1 MKLAIVNGNLATMA
15 GYSVSPQIGADFGDL
30 GLIEKGTIL
39 IEDGYI
45 KEVGPKEVV
54 VVPEGYEVVDVNGKL
69 VTPGLIDSH
78 THLVHYGSRERE
90 YTWRIE
96 GKPYMEILNEGGG
109 ILSSVVQT
117 QKASETDLFNQSKK
131 SLDRM
136 LSMGITTVE
145 NKSGYGLTLES
156 EIKQLKVGNLLDQN
170 HPVDVVNT
178 FLGAHAIPREYK
190 ENPDKF
196 VDEVISMLPKAKE
209 YSEFCDVFC
218 EEGVFTVDQTERILT
233 KAKEYGYKLKMH
245 ADEIVPTKGA
255 QLAAK
260 LGCVSADH
268 LLAIDEE
275 GMEAM
280 AEKKTMAVLLP
291 GTSFNLMS
299 KKYAPAQDMIKKGVP
314 IAIATDYNPGS
325 CPTENPQLIMTL
337 ACLNLKLTPAQ
348 ALAAYTIN
356 AAHSL
361 SLAHDRG
368 SLEKGKLADIVI
380 FDCNNVDYIPYHFG
394 INHVLDVYKR
404 GVRITEKM
412 C

>member
-1 MKLAIVNGNLATMA
+1 MKLALVNGNLATLR
-15 GYSVSPQIGADFGDL
+15 GYSETPQIGADFGDL
-30 GLIEKGTIL
+30 GLIQKGTIL

-45 KEVGPKEVV
+45 KEVGSKDEIII
-54 VVPEGYEVVDVNGKL
+54 PEGYQIIDVKGKL
-69 VTPGLIDSH
+69 VAPGLIDSH

-109 ILSSVVQT
+109 ILNSVNQT
-117 QKASETDLFNQSKK
+117 QKASEEELYNQSKK

-145 NKSGYGLTLES
+145 NKSGYGLTLET
-156 EIKQLKVGNLLDQN
+156 ELKQLKVGNKLNED

-178 FLGAHAIPREYK
+178 FLGAHAIPK
-190 ENPDKF
+190 EHKADPDKF
-196 VDEVISMLPKAKE
+196 VDQIIDMLPIAKE

-218 EEGVFTVDQTERILT
+218 EEGVFTVEQTEKILS
-233 KAKEYGYKLKMH
+233 KAKEHGYKLKMH

-260 LGCVSADH
+260 LGCISADH

-275 GMEAM
+275 GMDAM
-280 AEKKTMAVLLP
+280 AEAKTMAVLLP

-299 KKYAPAQDMIKKGVP
+299 KRYAPAQEMIKRGVP
-314 IAIATDYNPGS
+314 IAISTDYNPGS

-348 ALAAYTIN
+348 SLAAYTIN

-361 SLAHDRG
+361 GLAKDRG
-368 SLEKGKLADIVI
+368 SLEKGKLADIVV
-380 FDCNNVDYIPYHFG
+380 FDCDNVDYIPYHFG
-394 INHVLDVYKR
+394 INHVLEVYKR
-404 GVRITEKM
+404 GVKVI
-412 C
+412 